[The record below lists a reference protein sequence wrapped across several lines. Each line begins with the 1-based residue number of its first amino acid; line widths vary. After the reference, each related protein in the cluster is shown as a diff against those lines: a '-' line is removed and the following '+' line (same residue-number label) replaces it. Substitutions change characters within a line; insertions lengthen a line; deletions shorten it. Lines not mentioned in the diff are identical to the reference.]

1 MTVDAENAGMI
12 LRSVSSYGARSIGSR
27 SLSAADR
34 LNTVAFG
41 VCIVGFCI
49 ALAVLMAE
57 LKLYRLSH
65 ATQVAMAGL
74 PPAERTFVEEALTG
88 CESARDERILL
99 LCVYGYAG
107 LARAEDDAMMQMSD
121 LVRGRIAASA
131 LGALVPDSGEAQV
144 AIAFLES
151 SVSGSDTVPNAA
163 IMKSYRRVAYLRE
176 AGLWRVW
183 YASHHWSA
191 LDVRTQRAVLA
202 EAVWYGSLGKKDR
215 DAATAA
221 VLGTPVFVPFA
232 LRLPR

>member
-1 MTVDAENAGMI
+1 MI
-12 LRSVSSYGARSIGSR
+12 LRSVSSYGARTTGSR
-27 SLSAADR
+27 SFLAPDR

-65 ATQVAMAGL
+65 ATQVAMAGP
-74 PPAERTFVEEALTG
+74 PPAERASVGEALAG
-88 CESARDERILL
+88 CESARDDRILL
-99 LCVYGYAG
+99 VCVYGYAG
-107 LARAEDDAMMQMSD
+107 LARAEDDAMMQMRD
-121 LVRGRIAASA
+121 LAHGRIAASA

-151 SVSGSDTVPNAA
+151 SVPGSDTVPIEA
-163 IMKSYRRVAYLRE
+163 IMKSYRRAAYLRE
-176 AGLWRVW
+176 EGLWRVW

-202 EAVWYGSLGKKDR
+202 EAVWYGTLGRNDR

-221 VLGTPVFVPFA
+221 VVGTPVFVPFA